1 MEDILKNKKK
11 TATII
16 MSEFQY
22 EDRVLIK
29 PLGLEGN
36 VTSFWRKP
44 ERLFIEVRYY
54 QDKERKVDFFW
65 EEELE
70 FVRDKRTGF

>member
-1 MEDILKNKKK
+1 MKKNKEGS
-11 TATII
+11 TIVI
-16 MSEFQY
+16 TEFQY
-22 EDRVLIK
+22 EDKVLIK

-36 VTSFWRKP
+36 VVSFWRKP

-54 QDKERKVDFFW
+54 QDKEKKSDFFW

-70 FVRDKRTGF
+70 FVKDKHTGF

>member
-1 MEDILKNKKK
+1 MKKNKKGS
-11 TATII
+11 TIVI
-16 MSEFQY
+16 TEFQY
-22 EDRVLIK
+22 EDKVLIK

-36 VTSFWRKP
+36 VVSFWRKP

-54 QDKERKVDFFW
+54 KDKEKKSDFFW

-70 FVRDKRTGF
+70 FVKDKHTGF

>member
-1 MEDILKNKKK
+1 MKKNEKGS
-11 TATII
+11 TIVI
-16 MSEFQY
+16 TEFQY
-22 EDRVLIK
+22 EDKVLIK

-36 VTSFWRKP
+36 VISFWRKP

-54 QDKERKVDFFW
+54 QDKEKKSDFFW

-70 FVRDKRTGF
+70 FVKDKHTGF

>member
-1 MEDILKNKKK
+1 MKKNEKGS
-11 TATII
+11 TIVI
-16 MSEFQY
+16 TEFQY

-36 VTSFWRKP
+36 VVSFWRKP

-54 QDKERKVDFFW
+54 QDKEKKSDFFW

-70 FVRDKRTGF
+70 FVKDKHTGF

>member
-1 MEDILKNKKK
+1 MKKNKKGS
-11 TATII
+11 TIVI
-16 MSEFQY
+16 TEFQY
-22 EDRVLIK
+22 EDKVLIK

-36 VTSFWRKP
+36 VISFWRKP

-54 QDKERKVDFFW
+54 QDKEKKSDFFW

-70 FVRDKRTGF
+70 FVKDKHTGF

>member
-1 MEDILKNKKK
+1 MKKNEKGS
-11 TATII
+11 TIVI
-16 MSEFQY
+16 TEFQY
-22 EDRVLIK
+22 EDKVLIK

-36 VTSFWRKP
+36 VVSFWRKP

-54 QDKERKVDFFW
+54 QDKEKKSDFFW

-70 FVRDKRTGF
+70 FVKDKHTGF